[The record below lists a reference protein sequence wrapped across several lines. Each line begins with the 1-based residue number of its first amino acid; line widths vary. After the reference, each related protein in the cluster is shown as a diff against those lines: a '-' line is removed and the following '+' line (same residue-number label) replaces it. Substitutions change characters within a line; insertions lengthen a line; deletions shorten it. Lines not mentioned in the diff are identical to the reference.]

1 MGKQLVKQL
10 LPVLDKMEW
19 PKTRLATEHGRRI
32 YVESLEKIDTNSGEP
47 QTVSAALRL
56 LHTAD
61 SRPFAYAGVAYA
73 LLTLARENDGSYA
86 QIGLDAA
93 MEWLERAQEMEPDIV
108 EINVIEALVYIYG
121 GRLDDAR
128 LILNYLQ
135 GQEPLNYYLHLAEV
149 AYWRHQRDTEQVLYW
164 LKEAMEIAL
173 TVPQRLRLRVQM
185 GDYYLECNQLDE
197 ALEVYR
203 EAVRFDRENAQLWH
217 KMSIIYVRQEN
228 YEEAE
233 RANQITLRL
242 KDFAAARQIETII
255 KKKKSGT
262 GVLGRLFG
270 RQDD

>member
-19 PKTRLATEHGRRI
+19 SETRLATEQGRHI
-32 YVESLEKIDTNSGEP
+32 YVESLEKIDADKENP
-47 QTVSAALRL
+47 KTVSAALRL
-56 LHTAD
+56 LQSAD
-61 SRPFAYAGVAYA
+61 SRPFAYAGVAY
-73 LLTLARENDGSYA
+73 TLVTVARESDGSYA
-86 QIGLDAA
+86 QVGLDAA
-93 MEWLERAQEMEPDIV
+93 MEWLEQAQEMEPDIV
-108 EINVIEALVYIYG
+108 EINVIEALVYICS

-149 AYWRHQRDTEQVLYW
+149 AYWRSQRDVEQALYW
-164 LKEAMEIAL
+164 FKEAVEIAL

-185 GDYYLECNQLDE
+185 GDFHLECNQLDK

-203 EAVRFDRENAQLWH
+203 EAVHFDRENAQLWH
-217 KMSIIYVRQEN
+217 KLSIVYLRQEN

-233 RANQITLRL
+233 RANQMTLRL
-242 KDFAAARQIETII
+242 QDFPAARQIEILI

>member
-19 PKTRLATEHGRRI
+19 PKTRLATEQGRHI
-32 YVESLEKIDTNSGEP
+32 FVASLEKIDTARGDL
-47 QTVSAALRL
+47 QTVAAALRL

-61 SRPFAYAGVAYA
+61 SQPFAYAGVAYA
-73 LLTLARENDGSYA
+73 LVTVARESDGSYA
-86 QIGLDAA
+86 QVGLDAA

-108 EINVIEALVYIYG
+108 EINVIEALIYLYS
-121 GRLDDAR
+121 GRFGDAR

-149 AYWRHQRDTEQVLYW
+149 AYWRSQRDIEQTLYW
-164 LKEAMEIAL
+164 FKEAMEIAL

-185 GDYYLECNQLDE
+185 GDFHLECDQLDK

-203 EAVRFDRENAQLWH
+203 EAIHFDRENARLWH
-217 KMSIIYVRQEN
+217 KMSIVYLRQGN
-228 YEEAE
+228 YEEAQ
-233 RANQITLRL
+233 RANQVTLRL
-242 KDFAAARQIETII
+242 QDFAAARQIETLI

-262 GVLGRLFG
+262 GVLGRLLG
-270 RQDD
+270 RQDG